1 MQGRFPGVT
10 SNSCFDFFLSSMLLS
25 VVLTTRYFLCRPNC
39 TFWYLKFNA
48 FWIDKLI
55 LNLPLTNRQ
64 IQTEMLLPKHF
75 TVGLSLLLC
84 VESTVTKDLL
94 ACYHPPMDRMNH

>member
-1 MQGRFPGVT
+1 
-10 SNSCFDFFLSSMLLS
+10 MLLS

-94 ACYHPPMDRMNH
+94 ACYHPPMDRMNHQELHLQAPAPDLLGEAL